1 MHPSIPM
8 HEMSKLEFLLN
19 NPEWVAVFASAV
31 FAVFTITVIIWQVF
45 VMKEQVRVMVWQG
58 RTSAR
63 HESRQNRLIESQN
76 RLIRFQFEHERIQIL
91 NGERARLLKLGRK
104 LQLSVSC
111 LKETP
116 SEHDGIFWDEV
127 VDEASELNVRLS
139 TLDIDA
145 YDDFY
150 GEWYFHLTDY
160 VESLLRAIADDGKQ
174 PAIAPGIRPAPTT
187 VAALLAIEKRCDP
200 TQIFL
205 EIETAIRMD
214 FFDFKNRWDAETS
227 NV

>member
-1 MHPSIPM
+1 MHPPVQL
-8 HEMSKLEFLLN
+8 HEMTRLEFLLN

-31 FAVFTITVIIWQVF
+31 FAVFTIIVIIWQVF
-45 VMKEQVRVMVWQG
+45 VMKAQVRVMVWQG

-76 RLIRFQFEHERIQIL
+76 RLIRFQFEHQRIQIV
-91 NGERARLLKLGRK
+91 NGERAQLLKLGRK
-104 LQLSVSC
+104 LHLSAIC

-127 VDEASELNVRLS
+127 VDEVSELNERLS
-139 TLDIDA
+139 TLDVDA
-145 YDDFY
+145 YAGFY

-160 VESLLRAIADDGKQ
+160 VESLLRAVADDGQ
-174 PAIAPGIRPAPTT
+174 YAPAVPGARPAPTT
-187 VAALLAIEKRCDP
+187 VATVLATEKRCNP
-200 TQIFL
+200 TKIFL

-214 FFDFKNRWDAETS
+214 FFEFKQKWDAETS

>member
-214 FFDFKNRWDAETS
+214 FFD
-227 NV
+227 